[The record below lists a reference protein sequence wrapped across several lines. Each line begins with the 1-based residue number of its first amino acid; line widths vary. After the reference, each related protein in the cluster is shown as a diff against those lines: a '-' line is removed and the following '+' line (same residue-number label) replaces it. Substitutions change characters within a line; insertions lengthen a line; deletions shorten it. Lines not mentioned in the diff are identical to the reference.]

1 MNNTTRFNQQ
11 QDGAFANEQVR
22 HQGIT
27 DDHFEELYTINPA
40 FGALHQIAELNASH
54 DQRGFFISPE
64 TEMAYAGFQRSWGA
78 TDLIVRAR
86 SQFQLPGIHFSDA
99 FFLQEEGVFL
109 EEPGL
114 MKHSP
119 VPREGYQF
127 VTPEDVEEIFQKAV
141 NSEDYKFSLT
151 LNVDHFLKSVSDRI
165 ISSNDL
171 TNEQTVT
178 LLPSERMNSVGH
190 VVGML
195 NFEQSTQFTDEFHF
209 ISVGVDGSGQ
219 SFIVDNTYVELGE
232 EDIGQ
237 LFMFRYKGEYPSE
250 ELGGEMAMFC
260 EIISRYEPGTRVAYQ
275 SYPSG
280 QVIPEVYGQFSAFPQ
295 AFEHGTYTL
304 VTESS
309 DVLLVT
315 PFQNRRS
322 LNTMPMLTFQLSV
335 LEHVLEAFAD
345 YEHITIY
352 AKEGRFEPVYIRGV
366 NDETGESYEPE
377 TYDLE
382 ALMSPIS
389 PFTRG
394 KILEV

>member
-11 QDGAFANEQVR
+11 HGAFAQDQVR

-27 DDHFEELYTINPA
+27 DDHFEELYTVNPA
-40 FGALHQIAELNASH
+40 FGALHQVAELNASH

-64 TEMAYAGFQRSWGA
+64 TDMAYAGFQRSWGA

-86 SQFQLPGIHFSDA
+86 SKFNMPGIHFSDS
-99 FFLQEEGVFL
+99 FFLQEEGVFI

-119 VPREGYQF
+119 TPRDAYEF
-127 VTPEDVEEIFQKAV
+127 VTPEDVEEIFQNAV
-141 NSEDYKFSLT
+141 SDEEYKFSLT
-151 LNVDHFLKSVSDRI
+151 LNVDHFLKSISDRV
-165 ISSNDL
+165 ISTSENA
-171 TNEQTVT
+171 NEQTVT
-178 LLPSERMNSVGH
+178 ILPSERMNSAGH
-190 VVGML
+190 VVGIL
-195 NFEQSTQFTDEFHF
+195 NFEPATRFSDEFHF
-209 ISVGVDGSGQ
+209 INMGINGEGRSL
-219 SFIVDNTYVELGE
+219 IVDNTYVEIGE
-232 EDIGQ
+232 EDLGQ
-237 LFMFRYKGEYPSE
+237 PFMFRFKGEYPAQ
-250 ELGGEMAMFC
+250 ELGGDIAPFC
-260 EIISRYEPGTRVAYQ
+260 EIITRYEPGTRVAYQ
-275 SYPSG
+275 SFPSG
-280 QVIPEVYGQFSAFPQ
+280 QVIPEVYGQFSAYPQ
-295 AFEHGTYTL
+295 ALGHGTYSL
-304 VTESS
+304 VTQSS

-335 LEHVLEAFAD
+335 LERVLEAFAD
-345 YEHITIY
+345 FEHITIY
-352 AKEGRFEPVYIRGV
+352 AKEGRFAPVYIRGLH
-366 NDETGESYEPE
+366 DENGESFGPA